1 MFFYYWGFQN
11 YLITNKQ
18 KIIFAKWLVSGT
30 FPVILSII
38 LQKYFN
44 LFGPYKTL
52 YGLIIWFQKSIYN
65 EGPASGLFS
74 NPNYT
79 AIWLGLVLPFA
90 IILLI
95 RSKKFSFKKYIL
107 IISCLLIIFMILLT
121 ASRNGILGI
130 VITIFCIYGLRKS
143 LIVVSSIISI
153 FSISQLIS
161 FLVKR
166 DFTFYFGILPQ
177 TLFGKLS
184 ELVDIS
190 FFKASQD

>member
-1 MFFYYWGFQN
+1 MVSKWDFSSNFKYY
-11 YLITNKQ
+11 
-18 KIIFAKWLVSGT
+18 
-30 FPVILSII
+30 

-95 RSKKFSFKKYIL
+95 RSKKFSFK
-107 IISCLLIIFMILLT
+107 
-121 ASRNGILGI
+121 N
-130 VITIFCIYGLRKS
+130 IY
-143 LIVVSSIISI
+143 
-153 FSISQLIS
+153 
-161 FLVKR
+161 
-166 DFTFYFGILPQ
+166 
-177 TLFGKLS
+177 
-184 ELVDIS
+184 
-190 FFKASQD
+190 